1 MPRLPKKVKEL
12 LAKSRDSALL
22 AVDIYNKPATKF
34 RSYSFIVMMN
44 IAETSLFHAIFERQG
59 IKYFYRKK
67 DSNRYIYVDGEKKA
81 WDLSMCIKEYF
92 KDQNPPSKQNLKF
105 FIGLRNK
112 IEHRF
117 LPALDPEIY
126 GECQALLLNYE
137 KLITQEFGDDF
148 SLNESL
154 A

>member
-1 MPRLPKKVKEL
+1 VGGLRMQRLPKKVKEL

-44 IAETSLFHAIFERQG
+44 IAWPSLFHAIFERQG

-81 WDLSMCIKEYF
+81 WDLS
-92 KDQNPPSKQNLKF
+92 DVS
-105 FIGLRNK
+105 
-112 IEHRF
+112 
-117 LPALDPEIY
+117 EIR
-126 GECQALLLNYE
+126 
-137 KLITQEFGDDF
+137 
-148 SLNESL
+148 
-154 A
+154 